1 MDPALPLIS
10 FSFFFSQIH
19 FPFFLS
25 FSSFLLV
32 VFFFSSGLLH
42 KEVPLRNVTNQ
53 ITSQEVLLL
62 FTPVYRVLPSFTEFR
77 SFDFVFLF
85 FWRLDFLFSKEAAV
99 REVPV
104 FAHLHTVRGLEDSFA

>member
-1 MDPALPLIS
+1 M
-10 FSFFFSQIH
+10 
-19 FPFFLS
+19 
-25 FSSFLLV
+25 
-32 VFFFSSGLLH
+32 
-42 KEVPLRNVTNQ
+42 PLRNVTNQ